1 MDSLTQLAL
10 GAAVGEAVAGR
21 KMGNKAMIWGALA
34 GTIPDLD
41 VVSGL
46 WMNDIESMAFHRGI
60 SHSILFCIVAPFVF
74 AWFGKWFY
82 QNHGARNIFYERFW
96 QVVWIIL
103 SVTMILGFGYLS
115 VTNSNVLTILLFVIA
130 GVLGFL
136 WIKRSFLIP
145 YDDYEPISYKQ
156 WYVLFFLGFV
166 THVMIDAFTTYGT
179 QIFQPFSNLRFTTS
193 TISVADPA
201 YTVPLLG
208 FLLLASFY
216 PRTDVW
222 RSRLNTIGL
231 VLSSAYMVFTFV
243 NKAHVDRQF
252 KARLDELNVPVKRYM
267 TNPSILN
274 NILWHGIAETDTG
287 YVDAYYSLFDRAK
300 PFRDV
305 RIFSKNRD
313 LITSTSCNDS
323 WTLNTLRWFSDGYY
337 NYTERDGKL
346 YYNDLRF
353 GTIWLD
359 EEGTKERNVFYFQ
372 IDDACDAHEIRDTDD
387 IGDAWKVFVNRLKGI
402 D

>member
-1 MDSLTQLAL
+1 MDSLTQLTL

-21 KMGNKAMIWGALA
+21 KLGNKAMIWGALA

-60 SHSILFCIVAPFVF
+60 THSILFAVVAPFAF
-74 AWFGKWFY
+74 AWFAERFY
-82 QNHGARNIFYERFW
+82 RDHNARNILYERFW

-115 VTNSNVLTILLFVIA
+115 VTNSNALTISLFVLGGA
-130 GVLGFL
+130 LGVF
-136 WIKRSFLIP
+136 WIRRSFHAP
-145 YDDYEPISYKQ
+145 FDDYEPISYWH
-156 WYVLFFLGFV
+156 WYVLFLLGFV

-179 QIFQPFSNLRFTTS
+179 QIFQPFSSLRFTTS

-201 YTVPLLG
+201 YTIPLLT
-208 FLLLASFY
+208 FLLLASFCR
-216 PRTDVW
+216 RTDKW

-231 VLSSAYMVFTFV
+231 VLSSAYMVFTFF
-243 NKAHVDRQF
+243 NKAHVDKAF
-252 KARLDELNVPVKRYM
+252 KARLDQLNVPVTQYM

-274 NILWHGIAETDTG
+274 NVLWHGIAETDT
-287 YVDAYYSLFDRAK
+287 AYIQAFYSLFDRAE
-300 PFRDV
+300 PFRDI
-305 RIFSKNRD
+305 RILPKNRH
-313 LITSTSCNDS
+313 LIAATNCKDS
-323 WTLNTLRWFSDGYY
+323 ETLNTLRWFSDGYY
-337 NYTERDGKL
+337 NYSLRDGDL

-353 GTIWLD
+353 GSIWMD
-359 EEGTKERNVFYFQ
+359 DNEEQKHVFYFRL
-372 IDDACDAHEIRDTDD
+372 DEHCDAHEVRDTDD
-387 IGDAWKVFVNRLKGI
+387 IGDAWSVFTSRIKGI